1 LVIYSH
7 LIAGVEMPESLF
19 SFFVYQRFSL
29 PPVLFISVFEKV
41 FIALLDHEIAAT
53 VHLLRRFGLVVEAE
67 GAVTSRGSQHPFS
80 HVDHHVLAG
89 ERLLQADQ
97 IAAF

>member
-1 LVIYSH
+1 
-7 LIAGVEMPESLF
+7 MPESLF
-19 SFFVYQRFSL
+19 SFVVYQRFSL
-29 PPVLFISVFEKV
+29 PPVLFVSLFKKV
-41 FIALLDHEIAAT
+41 FITLLDHELAAT
-53 VHLLRRFGLVVEAE
+53 MHLLRGVFLVLEAE
-67 GAVTSRGSQHPFS
+67 GAVTSRGPQHPFS